1 MEHKKDGLLTKLSR
15 VMEVQASR
23 LRQWTQPKEFI
34 QIQEFT
40 MGDRRRM
47 AMHYAIAQ
55 DLEKRKIFGDF
66 VECGVYNGG
75 SAAVFALGLKNTVE
89 KIWLYDSFSGMPRPG
104 EIDQREAL
112 NFVGECL
119 GSEEKVRQAMA
130 ISGIPKGRYVIRRG
144 LFKDTFLLELPQK
157 ISLLHIDCDW
167 HESVL
172 ACLNTFYDRVV
183 AGGVILL
190 DDFGHWEG
198 AREAL
203 FDFLESRHLR
213 PVLERFGHSQL
224 FWVKGRLHNRDFMGR
239 ESVLEK

>member
-1 MEHKKDGLLTKLSR
+1 MEHKKDKLLTKISR
-15 VMEVQASR
+15 VMETQAIR
-23 LRQWTQPKEFI
+23 LRQWTQPKEFKK
-34 QIQEFT
+34 IQEFI

-47 AMHYAIAQ
+47 AKHYAIAL
-55 DLEKRKIFGDF
+55 DLKKRDVVGDF

-75 SAAVFALGLKNTVE
+75 SAATFALGLKKIAD
-89 KIWLYDSFSGMPRPG
+89 KIWLYDSFAGLPMPCD
-104 EIDQREAL
+104 IDQREAF

-119 GSEEKVRQAMA
+119 GSEEKVHQAMA
-130 ISGIPKGRYVIRRG
+130 ISGFPKNRIIIRKG

-157 ISLLHIDCDW
+157 VSLLHIDSDW

-172 ACLNTFYDRVV
+172 LCLNTFYDKVV
-183 AGGVILL
+183 EGGVILL

-213 PVLERFGHSQL
+213 PLLERFGHSQL
-224 FWVKGRLHNRDFMGR
+224 FWVKGRTHNREFMGR
-239 ESVLEK
+239 ESIL